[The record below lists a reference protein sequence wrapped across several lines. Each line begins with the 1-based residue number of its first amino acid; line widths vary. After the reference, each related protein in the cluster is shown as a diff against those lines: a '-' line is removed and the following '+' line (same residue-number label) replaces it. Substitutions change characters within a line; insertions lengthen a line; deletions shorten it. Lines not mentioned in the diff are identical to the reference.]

1 MKEDKKLQL
10 GGVTPLL
17 LLLPSHHLPTTTMLL
32 LSLGITL
39 ITIIS
44 FHFLFKIKKNK
55 KKSIFLIPSLASL
68 PLLPPWFF
76 LGNTYRFAFCRAMLI
91 DKVLS
96 GFPRCIYVVDY
107 RPCIH

>member
-1 MKEDKKLQL
+1 MEEDKKLQL

-44 FHFLFKIKKNK
+44 FHFLFKNNNKKNSK
-55 KKSIFLIPSLASL
+55 LGFTP

-91 DKVLS
+91 DMVLS

-107 RPCIH
+107 RPCIY